1 MDNLKEKGNIII
13 AGHILIRDKDS
24 GEILLNK
31 SESSLVDT
39 TINNKKDDQHNAR

>member
-24 GEILLNK
+24 GEVLLNK
-31 SESSLVDT
+31 SESSLTDKT
-39 TINNKKDDQHNAR
+39 MNKKKDNQKNAG